1 MLAPGRSRI
10 AASGRLVIATA
21 LVGGGERRGQ
31 QHPRL
36 RGVVVVPTIWSSKT
50 PTAAT
55 RNDSGTASFRSALP
69 LRSFGI
75 ADQVQDAP
83 RPQVLPRGERG
94 VDDGLAAAAGPNIR
108 PAVILTRSP
117 VTPSESSGLENT
129 CTPVSGWPPG
139 TGSAMLYSVA
149 TVSDATAGRAASA
162 AKYRAPDLRRRHAR
176 PPGSTC
182 PAGCPAGG
190 LPSGRCRSR

>member
-10 AASGRLVIATA
+10 AASGRLVMATA
-21 LVGGGERRGQ
+21 WSVAANAGDSSTRGCVA
-31 QHPRL
+31 
-36 RGVVVVPTIWSSKT
+36 VVVVATIWSSKT

-69 LRSFGI
+69 SASFGTPI
-75 ADQVQDAP
+75 RCSDAP

-94 VDDGLAAAAGPNIR
+94 VDDGLAARWRGR
-108 PAVILTRSP
+108 TSVPAVSLTRSP

-149 TVSDATAGRAASA
+149 TRLGRHGGQGGERGEVLAA
-162 AKYRAPDLRRRHAR
+162 
-176 PPGSTC
+176 
-182 PAGCPAGG
+182 
-190 LPSGRCRSR
+190 